1 MRKIVLLAVALMGFT
16 AAFAQTDVL
25 TVAQE
30 ANDALAA
37 KNYAKAAQLLEQVIT
52 AGAESD
58 EDAVLEQVNSAK
70 KNLPIATFYVGR
82 TAAAEAQKLTEPA
95 ARDAKY
101 AEAIA
106 TLEKAVKLGTDYK
119 VPAAANNAKRMVS
132 QVYLVQGGAYFNA
145 NDYAKAAE
153 IFAKGYAADNKNTD
167 MALNLAECYFK
178 MDKYAEGVK
187 VCTEVAALP
196 AGQKNDA
203 AIANAKAKINQYTNN
218 KIATLQQA
226 NDFDGIIAMAESI
239 ADEAL
244 KQKVLVQA
252 YFLKKDYDKVIE
264 IGEAAAAL
272 QTDAAD
278 QSAVYFNLGSA
289 YNAKENKAKA
299 IEILSKVTAE
309 PYATP
314 AKAAVAELTK

>member
-145 NDYAKAAE
+145 NDYAKAVE

-187 VCTEVAALP
+187 VCSEVAALP

>member
-16 AAFAQTDVL
+16 AAFAQSDVL

-30 ANDALAA
+30 ANDALGA
-37 KNYAKAAQLLEQVIT
+37 KDYAKAATLLEKVI
-52 AGAESD
+52 ADGSASED
-58 EDAVLEQVNSAK
+58 EAVLEQVNSAK
-70 KNLPIATFYVGR
+70 KNLPIALFRVGQS
-82 TAAAEAQKLTEPA
+82 AASAAQKLTDA
-95 ARDAKY
+95 AAQTAKY
-101 AEAIA
+101 DEAVA
-106 TLEKAVKLGTDYK
+106 ALDKAIKTGTDYK
-119 VPAAANNAKRMVS
+119 VVAAVNNSKRMKGM
-132 QVYLVQGGAYFNA
+132 VYSAQAATPFNSG
-145 NDYAKAAE
+145 DFAKAAE
-153 IFAKGYAADNKNTD
+153 LFAKAYEADKTNNNA
-167 MALNLAECYFK
+167 ALNLAESYFK

-187 VCTEVAALP
+187 VCSEIAALP

-203 AIANAKAKINQYTNN
+203 AIAQAKAKINQYTNN

-264 IGEAAAAL
+264 IGDAAAAL
-272 QTDAAD
+272 QTDPAD

-299 IEILSKVTAE
+299 IEAFGKVTAE

-314 AKAAVAELTK
+314 AKEAVAALK

>member
-1 MRKIVLLAVALMGFT
+1 MRKIVLLAVALFGFT
-16 AAFAQTDVL
+16 AAFAQSDVL

-30 ANDALAA
+30 ANDALGA
-37 KNYAKAAQLLEQVIT
+37 KNYAKAAELLEKVI
-52 AGAESD
+52 ADGSASED
-58 EDAVLEQVNSAK
+58 EAVLEQVNSAK
-70 KNLPIATFYVGR
+70 KNLPIAYFRVGQS
-82 TAAAEAQKLTEPA
+82 AASAAQKLTDA
-95 ARDAKY
+95 AAQSAKY
-101 AEAIA
+101 DEAVAALDKAMA
-106 TLEKAVKLGTDYK
+106 TGTTYK
-119 VPAAANNAKRMVS
+119 VVAAVNNAKRMKGM
-132 QVYLVQGGAYFNA
+132 VYSAQAAAPFNGGDF
-145 NDYAKAAE
+145 AKAAE
-153 IFAKGYAADNKNTD
+153 LFAKAYEADNTNNSA
-167 MALNLAECYFK
+167 ALNLAESYFK

-187 VCTEVAALP
+187 VCTEIAALP

-203 AIANAKAKINQYTNN
+203 AIAQAKAKINQYTNN

-272 QTDAAD
+272 QTDPAD
-278 QSAVYFNLGSA
+278 QSAVYFNLASS

-299 IEILSKVTAE
+299 IETLKKVTAE

-314 AKAAVAELTK
+314 AKAAVAELSK